1 MALDDDIAA
10 APTAAAEEAAKE
22 TAAAEAA
29 AKPTGPTDQYGHA
42 ARSTR
47 NRFGGRII
55 IGRRHL
61 LGRQPG

>member
-1 MALDDDIAA
+1 LALDDDIAA
-10 APTAAAEEAAKE
+10 APTAAEEAAKE

-47 NRFGGRII
+47 DRFGGRII
-55 IGRRHL
+55 IGRRRL
-61 LGRQPG
+61 VGRQPG